1 MTLMLEDPSSRVRS
15 GERATVDIPRTAYGS
30 HSKSA
35 VRCIAGGCR
44 DGPRFCRPSACAAR
58 ASRSTHEI
66 VADLR
71 PPAFTPPKVV
81 SHQFATPFHY
91 QYTKEHMQRSHGD
104 GSAALT
110 RLSISHRVSSLP
122 HDKPYSEL
130 AFSRALT
137 PTQT

>member
-1 MTLMLEDPSSRVRS
+1 MLEDPSSRVRS

-35 VRCIAGGCR
+35 VRCIAGVVMDLVFVGRECVRGARFAVDAR
-44 DGPRFCRPSACAAR
+44 DSRRF
-58 ASRSTHEI
+58 
-66 VADLR
+66 VR

-104 GSAALT
+104 GSAALRHST
-110 RLSISHRVSSLP
+110 LYISHRVSSLP